1 MAGQIAPAEPFA
13 IEDIRVEPV
22 PQCLVCGTAGTARY
36 EGLRDRLFSVPGRW
50 SERVCP
56 RDGHLWLDPRPVTAD
71 LGKLYTTYYT
81 HADGTTPSLRLQV
94 KQVVEAAGREA
105 AFGYSSGRSGWAWF
119 LVRSVVAHLP
129 MVHDI
134 AGSGVM
140 WLHAR
145 HRGRLLDVGC
155 GTGVIARTLH
165 DLGWD
170 VHGVEPDPEAAAIAR
185 RHLGSERVAIGTLD
199 TVDLPTTSFD
209 VIIAQQV
216 IEHMPNP
223 LAFLSQAHRLLRPG
237 GRIVLTTPNT
247 RSVCH
252 RLFGRNWRELDPPR
266 HLHLFSQRDLS
277 MCARQAGLVVETSR
291 TTARTAWEV
300 WCSSRALRTH
310 EGSLGA
316 TVPPGL
322 RVTRRV
328 QGYLFQLIEHALVSA
343 GAEAGEV
350 LVVVC
355 RKP

>member
-1 MAGQIAPAEPFA
+1 MAGQIAPAEPFV

-71 LGKLYTTYYT
+71 LGKLYRTYYT
-81 HADGTTPSLRLQV
+81 HADGTTPSLRLKV

-105 AFGYSSGRSGWAWF
+105 AFGYSSGRSGWARF

-185 RHLGSERVAIGTLD
+185 RHHPPPAEAHPRWRGREGELRGHSNRAGRKRNVAAG
-199 TVDLPTTSFD
+199 DLK
-209 VIIAQQV
+209 QR
-216 IEHMPNP
+216 NP
-223 LAFLSQAHRLLRPG
+223 QWQIKRGRRIDDLVHLLLR
-237 GRIVLTTPNT
+237 
-247 RSVCH
+247 
-252 RLFGRNWRELDPPR
+252 
-266 HLHLFSQRDLS
+266 
-277 MCARQAGLVVETSR
+277 
-291 TTARTAWEV
+291 
-300 WCSSRALRTH
+300 SS
-310 EGSLGA
+310 G
-316 TVPPGL
+316 
-322 RVTRRV
+322 
-328 QGYLFQLIEHALVSA
+328 
-343 GAEAGEV
+343 
-350 LVVVC
+350 
-355 RKP
+355 